1 MKILLKVSHWGWG
14 CHSPLTFENLI
25 TDARMTPN
33 DLSGLI
39 VFKNFYGEMFLIEN
53 HIKGVSHQKNFSDT
67 CFLDGIDI
75 AIRGDYSNDDE
86 IVISWVCAVTITY
99 FNK

>member
-1 MKILLKVSHWGWG
+1 
-14 CHSPLTFENLI
+14 
-25 TDARMTPN
+25 MTPN
-33 DLSGLI
+33 DLCGLI
-39 VFKNFYGEMFLIEN
+39 IFKNFYGEMFLIEN

-86 IVISWVCAVTITY
+86 IVISRVCAVTITF